1 VHVQRDI
8 TQGNGG
14 GYTDMAEAMRQAFE
28 AWAREQF
35 GYTDFSCW
43 SDDYELVAGEYS
55 NTMIQVRWQAWQAAT
70 AAEREQCAKVCDAIG
85 EWHAKTDMKLAYVA
99 DKCAEIIRAAAI
111 RNRKEPA

>member
-1 VHVQRDI
+1 
-8 TQGNGG
+8 
-14 GYTDMAEAMRQAFE
+14 MREAFE
-28 AWAREQF
+28 AWMRDSTPLKHPVWRARTE
-35 GYTDFSCW
+35 T
-43 SDDYELVAGEYS
+43 GEY
-55 NTMIQVRWQAWQAAT
+55 QAPIVQADWRTWQAAT